1 MGLFAK
7 AKSMQIHLSPRHLRL
22 SASIHA
28 HAAGVMASL
37 EDYTEIF
44 AAHLVLMHDE
54 AAKPPD
60 RFVVKAHVAI
70 RGPDVHAESKAET
83 LHAALDMAGDK
94 LARQLRKRKTKLTDK
109 RRSKVQKERE
119 RARR

>member
-70 RGPDVHAESKAET
+70 VARMCT
-83 LHAALDMAGDK
+83 QR
-94 LARQLRKRKTKLTDK
+94 ARQKHSTLPWIWLVTSSPANFESGRL
-109 RRSKVQKERE
+109 S
-119 RARR
+119 